1 MKRSIKYI
9 VNMAIVSTLIYSCKT
24 DKTGSKQTVDER
36 FPSEMVRFSP
46 IPNNPVF
53 SGTNENT
60 WDKNIRERGY
70 ILNEEGLYRMWYT
83 GYNDSISDIRYL
95 GYATSKDGISWERYM
110 DNPLVNNRWVED
122 MHVVKHEGKYIML
135 AEGRNDIAHLLTSKD
150 GVAWKEEGNLV
161 ILRSNGEPIEEGPY
175 GTPTLW
181 IEEGKYYMF
190 YERNDLAIWLA
201 TSTDLIEWT
210 NVQDDPVLNC
220 GPEEYDKGA
229 VAVNQIIKHK
239 DRYYMYYH
247 ASTSTDWMD
256 PGANALWSSNV
267 AVSDDLI
274 NWTKY
279 PENPIVEGDHSSPIL
294 VWDSNLNQYVL
305 YTMHDR
311 VFRYEPVQ

>member
-1 MKRSIKYI
+1 MKRKIKYI
-9 VNMAIVSTLIYSCKT
+9 LGVAIVTALFYSCKT
-24 DKTGSKQTVDER
+24 DKKESSQAELEK
-36 FPSEMVRFSP
+36 FPKEMVQFSP
-46 IPNNPVF
+46 IIGNPVF

-60 WDKNIRERGY
+60 WDQNIRERGY
-70 ILNEEGLYRMWYT
+70 ILNEDGLYRMWYT
-83 GYNDSISDIRYL
+83 GYNNSISEMRYL
-95 GYATSKDGISWERYM
+95 GYATSKDGVSWERYPE
-110 DNPLVNNRWVED
+110 NPLVGDSWVED

-135 AEGRNDIAHLLTSKD
+135 AEGRNDIAHLLTSED
-150 GVAWKEEGNLV
+150 GIEWKKEGNLV
-161 ILRSNGEPIEEGPY
+161 ILQTNGEPIEEGPY

-201 TSTDLIEWT
+201 TSTDLITWT

-267 AVSDDLI
+267 AVSDNLI
-274 NWTKY
+274 DWEKY
-279 PENPIVEGDHSSPIL
+279 PNNPIVEGDHSSPIL
-294 VWDSNLNQYVL
+294 VWDSKLSQYVL
-305 YTMHDR
+305 YTMHDQ